1 MNRLK
6 EPDSMLHDLLGIA
19 LICMGV
25 LTMYARVTARS
36 TELRRPP
43 VKNPIPRSSRR
54 SGGRRR

>member
-36 TELRRPP
+36 DELRRPP
-43 VKNPIPRSSRR
+43 VKNPVPPSPRGP
-54 SGGRRR
+54 GGRRR